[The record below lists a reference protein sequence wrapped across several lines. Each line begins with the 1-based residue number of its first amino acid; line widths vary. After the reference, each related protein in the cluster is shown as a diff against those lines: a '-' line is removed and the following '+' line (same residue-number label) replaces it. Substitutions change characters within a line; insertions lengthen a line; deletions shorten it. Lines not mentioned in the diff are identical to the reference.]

1 MVTVCNTA
9 ELCTSVS
16 SDGVMIDNSP
26 PKAGIVQDGAGFIDL
41 QYQFLKQD
49 LKKKQSPLTKLRMLL
64 ESWKQKYMPKF
75 K

>member
-1 MVTVCNTA
+1 LSSIHLGTGIKYYVMVTVCNTA

-41 QYQFLKQD
+41 QYQSLK
-49 LKKKQSPLTKLRMLL
+49 
-64 ESWKQKYMPKF
+64 
-75 K
+75 